1 MSLKCVLSVFIL
13 SLFMAAPVSAQVT
26 SLPDLLEA
34 TKRHHPQLRAQR
46 AELRGTR
53 EVVNEARAAYRPNV
67 FADASIRTSRR
78 DATLQGGGDFEQN
91 LSPQSTSLRLTQTLY
106 NGGRRYLQAYG
117 ATISVKSAEARYK
130 ASAFSAQTEVQQD
143 YIALSSVQQRITL
156 LTENVTILRELKKAT
171 ETRLSYGDSSRIDT
185 AQVESRLAGSEA
197 TLAAARS
204 EQNII
209 RARLE
214 QATGITVLEAVL
226 PPPPL
231 DLSSMTLEL
240 ASKAVRSN
248 SSVLQASKLDEQSAG
263 ILLESQSRS
272 GLPTIELNA
281 AAVASRNNSPTI
293 DNDNQIN
300 IGVRLTL
307 PLYSGGT
314 RTSQRRR
321 AAASVQAARL
331 NHLNDIRLTD
341 LQTLQLWESLKGA
354 ELIERA
360 QKASLAAAEEAL
372 KGTRAAQ
379 KTGLSTTLEV
389 LDAMETKLSTE
400 LSLIASEHDRRNNEL
415 ILARLMGYSIDPP
428 AISMPSKDAQ
438 VQETGKDKKTV
449 TQPQDAPLK
458 LEIKP

>member
-1 MSLKCVLSVFIL
+1 MSLKCALLASFL
-13 SLFMAAPVSAQVT
+13 CLCAAGPASAQIIPL
-26 SLPDLLEA
+26 SDLLEA

-53 EVVNEARAAYRPNV
+53 EVINEARAAYRPNV

-106 NGGRRYLQAYG
+106 NGGRRYLQTYG

-130 ASAFSAQTEVQQD
+130 ASVSGIQTEVQQD
-143 YIALSSVQQRITL
+143 YIALSSVQQRIKL
-156 LTENVTILRELKKAT
+156 LTENVSILQELKKAT
-171 ETRLSYGDSSRIDT
+171 ETRLAYGDSSRIDT

-197 TLAAARS
+197 TLAAAKS
-204 EQNII
+204 EQNIL

-214 QATGITVLEAVL
+214 QATGLSVLEATL
-226 PPPPL
+226 PLPPL
-231 DLSSMTLEL
+231 DLSNMTLEL

-248 SSVLQASKLDEQSAG
+248 SPILQASRLDEQSAG
-263 ILLESQSRS
+263 VLLESQSRS
-272 GLPTIELNA
+272 GRPTIELNA

-300 IGVRLTL
+300 VGVRLTL
-307 PLYSGGT
+307 PLYSGGA

-341 LQTLQLWESLKGA
+341 LQTLQLWETLKGA
-354 ELIERA
+354 ELGSEPN
-360 QKASLAAAEEAL
+360 SL
-372 KGTRAAQ
+372 
-379 KTGLSTTLEV
+379 
-389 LDAMETKLSTE
+389 
-400 LSLIASEHDRRNNEL
+400 
-415 ILARLMGYSIDPP
+415 Y
-428 AISMPSKDAQ
+428 
-438 VQETGKDKKTV
+438 
-449 TQPQDAPLK
+449 
-458 LEIKP
+458 